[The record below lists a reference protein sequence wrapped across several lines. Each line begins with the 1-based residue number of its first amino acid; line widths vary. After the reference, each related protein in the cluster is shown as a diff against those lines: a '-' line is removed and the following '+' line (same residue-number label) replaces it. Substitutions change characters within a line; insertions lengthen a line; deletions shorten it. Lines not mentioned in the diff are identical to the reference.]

1 MRDLSIHNVL
11 FRFLDIGEFGTTD
24 SDFQES
30 IKNSDATIYVIDGHT
45 FEYNM
50 KALNELL
57 KDSSPLITKKH
68 LPTVI
73 VINKVKEETTDNSQ
87 ESIEKVI
94 DSYLGS
100 EIKKKYIKMSKIG
113 DQIFPA
119 LQWIYD
125 NIQQSSE

>member
-1 MRDLSIHNVL
+1 M
-11 FRFLDIGEFGTTD
+11 
-24 SDFQES
+24 
-30 IKNSDATIYVIDGHT
+30 
-45 FEYNM
+45 
-50 KALNELL
+50 
-57 KDSSPLITKKH
+57 ITKKH

-125 NIQQSSE
+125 NIQQPSE